1 PSTPL
6 RTRGGCSYS
15 EISVCLAHSVGAPPS
30 VRLGRAGNSGAA
42 GGYSHPGRVPLQR
55 ISVCLAHSV
64 GAPPSVRLGRADN
77 DGAAGG
83 HSHPGRVLLPDG
95 VAGSIVGAPPPVRL
109 GRAGNS
115 GAAGGYSHPGRVL
128 LPDGVAGSIVGA
140 PPSVRLG
147 RAGNFGAAGGYSHPG
162 RVLLQRNIRLPC
174 ALRRSTAP
182 GAIGTC
188 RQLRRRRRVF
198 APGAGAPTANIR
210 LPCALRR
217 STALGAI
224 GACRQRRCRR
234 WVFAPGA
241 GAPTTEFAR
250 RSTALGAIGH
260 AGNSAPPVGIRTRG
274 GCSYGRGEWAE
285 PLQDLEQF
293 DVEDQGAVRRDAA
306 GGAAAVGQIR
316 GDVEAPFGTFLH
328 QLQCFGPAGDNA
340 AYRELGGLAALVGAV
355 KYLTTDQGAF
365 VVGTDGR
372 AGSRSGA
379 GAFADH
385 L

>member
-1 PSTPL
+1 TTVPPVGI

-15 EISVCLAHSVGAPPS
+15 E
-30 VRLGRAGNSGAA
+30 
-42 GGYSHPGRVPLQR
+42 

-83 HSHPGRVLLPDG
+83 HSHPGRVLL
-95 VAGSIVGAPPPVRL
+95 
-109 GRAGNS
+109 
-115 GAAGGYSHPGRVL
+115 
-128 LPDGVAGSIVGA
+128 
-140 PPSVRLG
+140 
-147 RAGNFGAAGGYSHPG
+147 
-162 RVLLQRNIRLPC
+162 
-174 ALRRSTAP
+174 
-182 GAIGTC
+182 
-188 RQLRRRRRVF
+188 
-198 APGAGAPTANIR
+198 
-210 LPCALRR
+210 
-217 STALGAI
+217 
-224 GACRQRRCRR
+224 
-234 WVFAPGA
+234 
-241 GAPTTEFAR
+241 
-250 RSTALGAIGH
+250 
-260 AGNSAPPVGIRTRG
+260 
-274 GCSYGRGEWAE
+274 GEWRMGRS
-285 PLQDLEQF
+285 LQDLEQF

-316 GDVEAPFGTFLH
+316 RDVEAPFGTFLH

-385 L
+385 LILQTGRQRDHAFATAVALEELLTGLACGAG